1 MEGTGAA
8 AAATPPQALV
18 PAPLARR
25 GAGAAAPRGR
35 LKLAADALLCCFTG
49 AILVCNASGAVFMAA
64 RRACG
69 MGSRAAAIA
78 EELFFRAF
86 LAMALLLELTVLAQ
100 LLLEL
105 FVGCNEARVVPV
117 GEGGRGRQDAL
128 RRSVNAPVFFVS
140 FVYMTVGMLM
150 LILAPG
156 KESYIASVGYMVG
169 DVGCFLYSVAFSCLV
184 VYPHLL
190 VQLRSIHAKL
200 KEA

>member
-1 MEGTGAA
+1 MAGIGAA
-8 AAATPPQALV
+8 GAPPQALAS
-18 PAPLARR
+18 APGPPARR
-25 GAGAAAPRGR
+25 GATAAAPRGR
-35 LKLAADALLCCFTG
+35 LELAADALRCCFTG
-49 AILVCNASGAVFMAA
+49 AILVFNASCAAFMAS

-86 LAMALLLELTVLAQ
+86 LPMVLLLELTVLAQ

-105 FVGCNEARVVPV
+105 FGGRNEARVAPA

-140 FVYMTVGMLM
+140 LLYMNVGMLM

-156 KESYIASVGYMVG
+156 KEFYIASVGYMVG
-169 DVGCFLYSVAFSCLV
+169 DVGCFLYSVAFSCLI

-190 VQLRSIHAKL
+190 VQLRSIYAKL

>member
-1 MEGTGAA
+1 MAGTGAA
-8 AAATPPQALV
+8 TAPPQALA
-18 PAPLARR
+18 PAPGPPARM
-25 GAGAAAPRGR
+25 GAAVAAPRR
-35 LKLAADALLCCFTG
+35 CLELAADALLCCFTG
-49 AILVCNASGAVFMAA
+49 AIMVCNASCAAFMAS

-69 MGSRAAAIA
+69 MCSRAAAIA

-86 LAMALLLELTVLAQ
+86 LAMALLLQLTVLAQ

-105 FVGCNEARVVPV
+105 FGGRNEARVVPV

-169 DVGCFLYSVAFSCLV
+169 DVGCFLYSVAFGCLV

-190 VQLRSIHAKL
+190 VQLRSIYAKL